1 MYVAAWLEVSVN
13 RRWIT
18 VALLMASCVTANDM
32 WMPTDSRM
40 RASKPSESV
49 VLLENEPTERPF
61 EVIGVITPPM
71 TEYDSLAQ
79 AVNAARRIA
88 ASKGADAVFLDK
100 SAKGVV
106 LKAIAWK

>member
-1 MYVAAWLEVSVN
+1 M
-13 RRWIT
+13 
-18 VALLMASCVTANDM
+18 VALLLASCITANDM
-32 WMPTDSRM
+32 WMPTDSRV
-40 RASKPSESV
+40 RGGKPTENV
-49 VLLENEPTERPF
+49 VLLEREPTDRPF

-88 ASKGADAVFLDK
+88 AGKGADAVFLDK

-106 LKAIAWK
+106 LKAIVWK